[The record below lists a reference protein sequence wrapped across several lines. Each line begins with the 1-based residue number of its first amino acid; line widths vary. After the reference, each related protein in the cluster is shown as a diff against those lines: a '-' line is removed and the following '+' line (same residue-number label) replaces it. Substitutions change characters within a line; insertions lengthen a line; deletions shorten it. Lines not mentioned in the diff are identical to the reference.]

1 MLVSLVLFM
10 WFFLP
15 TSSTIEI
22 NVSDVSLFKLTNI
35 FAGEDYTSKQRKT
48 DDSMFYNR
56 SDLGRFHFHVNL
68 VAGLSR
74 KRCLRRKFLPRK
86 ILYYSHSVAAYNI
99 LLLRARDVER
109 NPGDKLKCPACQR
122 TIAVNHRSIRCSICS
137 CTYHIKCGDLSIKQY
152 RAFDASTGLLKPWM
166 CNYCCLAT
174 LPFSTTSTEE
184 LISLFSE
191 SALPHTE
198 YSSACALQSPIEWF
212 STTINGYYKN
222 NFKIGHLNV
231 NSILGKVDE
240 VINLLYECAFDILF
254 ITESKIDGTTSSSL
268 FAHSQYRIIRR
279 DRKRGGGGLLVY
291 I

>member
-1 MLVSLVLFM
+1 M
-10 WFFLP
+10 
-15 TSSTIEI
+15 
-22 NVSDVSLFKLTNI
+22 
-35 FAGEDYTSKQRKT
+35 
-48 DDSMFYNR
+48 
-56 SDLGRFHFHVNL
+56 
-68 VAGLSR
+68 AGLSR